1 MRNELRREFSS
12 ATGAAA
18 HKRRPIALGVL
29 LGVVGLLVSLLPA
42 TFALEERLG
51 LGLLFT
57 LRGPLPSPSEV
68 AVVGISGES
77 AACLRDEWVA
87 RGIIHSDDGCPRSSP
102 ISPDWM
108 MDRGPSGLP
117 GEGRWRGYVNAAL
130 QRPYSALFARL
141 SPLVLLAAPSF
152 DVVLRWR
159 TEQERKLRERL
170 QREGGDAS
178 RVMDDAQIARFIS
191 HYERITRHILS
202 EMPARADHLIALD
215 ADRRARWQ
223 R

>member
-57 LRGPLPSPSEV
+57 LRGPLPPPSEV

-77 AACLRDEWVA
+77 AAALGLSTELDTW
-87 RGIIHSDDGCPRSSP
+87 SRS
-102 ISPDWM
+102 
-108 MDRGPSGLP
+108 
-117 GEGRWRGYVNAAL
+117 EHAAL
-130 QRPYSALFARL
+130 VDRLAMDGASVVAFDLLFFERREGSGDAA
-141 SPLVLLAAPSF
+141 LAAAIERAGN
-152 DVVLRWR
+152 VVLAFSVDG
-159 TEQERKLRERL
+159 K
-170 QREGGDAS
+170 
-178 RVMDDAQIARFIS
+178 
-191 HYERITRHILS
+191 
-202 EMPARADHLIALD
+202 
-215 ADRRARWQ
+215 
-223 R
+223 